1 MKKMSLSVGLTAI
14 LVLFVAVTLLN
25 NSYLNPYRL
34 DLTENKVYSL
44 SQGSKNILDKIDE
57 PVHLYFFFSDKTS
70 EGLTQIRSYAERVKN
85 LLEEYELYSKGKLKL
100 HIIDPEPFSEEEDK
114 AAEFGLTA
122 APVGGL
128 GENLY
133 FGLGGRNAL
142 DAQEIIAFF
151 DPNKEEFLEYDIS
164 KLLQNLIEP
173 NSIKVSIITD
183 LPIAGE
189 PQQPMNPMMMQQQRP
204 QPWVFF
210 EQLRQMYEVE
220 MVASDAESL
229 PADTDVL
236 MLINPAELSDE
247 LAYSIDQYIINDGSV
262 LAFVDPHA
270 EQQMNPMMAANS
282 SNIAL
287 SEFLAAW
294 GLEFES
300 DNIVLDS
307 MSALEIRMP
316 SGGVGKHLAY
326 LGLPNQMINKSDP
339 VTSQLESINGASFG
353 VLSAKEDAS
362 ASIEVLLS
370 SSENAGLTSSA
381 VYSTLSDPKTLFNHY
396 QSTGEQ
402 YQLALRV
409 TGEVNSRFKDDE
421 SKQQNGYKSRS
432 TQANIIVIAD
442 TDLLAD
448 RFWVQKSNFFGQ
460 TVASAFANNGDLV
473 ANAVENLGGSNDL
486 ISIRARGK
494 FTRPFIKVKEIEVA
508 AEAKFRTQ
516 EQQLQARLQETESQ
530 LAQLQNQQGEGGALV
545 ITPEQEAAI
554 NNFIQEKLSIR
565 KALRNVQHQLNQDIE
580 RLGTQLK
587 FANIIV
593 APLLLTFLLWL
604 FSLAFKRKK
613 LA

>member
-14 LVLFVAVTLLN
+14 LVLFVAVTYLN
-25 NSYLNPYRL
+25 NTFLNPYRL

-85 LLEEYELYSKGKLKL
+85 LLEEYQLYSKGKLKL
-100 HIIDPEPFSEEEDK
+100 HIIDPEPFSENEDK

-128 GENLY
+128 GESLY

-173 NSIKVSIITD
+173 NSIKISIVTD

-189 PQQPMNPMMMQQQRP
+189 PQMPMNPMMMQQQRP
-204 QPWVFF
+204 QPWVFY
-210 EQLRQMYEVE
+210 EQLQQMYQVE
-220 MVASDAESL
+220 MVNADATSL

-247 LAYSIDQYIINDGSV
+247 LAYAIDQYVVNDGSI

-270 EQQMNPMMAANS
+270 EQPANPMAAAS
-282 SNIAL
+282 DVAL
-287 SEFLAAW
+287 TEFLTAW
-294 GLEFES
+294 GIEFNAE
-300 DNIVLDS
+300 DVVLDA

-326 LGLPNQMINKSDP
+326 LGLSSQTIDKTDA
-339 VTSQLESINGASFG
+339 VTNQLESINGASFG
-353 VLSAKEDAS
+353 VLKVKQEATAD
-362 ASIEVLLS
+362 VQTLMS
-370 SSENAGLTSSA
+370 STSEAGLTTAAIYAS
-381 VYSTLSDPKTLFNHY
+381 LQDPKALFKNY
-396 QSTGEQ
+396 QASGEQ
-402 YQLALRV
+402 YNLALRL

-432 TQANIIVIAD
+432 SKANIIVIAD

-460 TVASAFANNGDLV
+460 TIASAFANNGDLV
-473 ANAVENLGGSNDL
+473 ANAVENLGGSHDL

-508 AEAKFRTQ
+508 AEAKFRSK
-516 EQQLQARLQETESQ
+516 EQQLQARLQETE
-530 LAQLQNQQGEGGALV
+530 AQLTQLQSQQGDGGALV
-545 ITPEQEAAI
+545 ITAEQEQAI
-554 NNFIQEKLSIR
+554 NNFIKEKLSIR
-565 KALRNVQHQLNQDIE
+565 KALRDVQHQLNQDIE
-580 RLGTQLK
+580 LLGSQIK
-587 FANIIV
+587 FVNIIA
-593 APLLLTFLLWL
+593 APLVLTFLLWL
-604 FSLAFKRKK
+604 FSLLFKRRK